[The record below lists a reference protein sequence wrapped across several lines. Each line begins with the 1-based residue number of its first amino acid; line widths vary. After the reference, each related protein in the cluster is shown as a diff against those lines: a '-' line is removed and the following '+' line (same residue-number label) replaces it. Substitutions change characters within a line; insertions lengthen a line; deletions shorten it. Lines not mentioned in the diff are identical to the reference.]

1 MTEDKITTLN
11 KRLKEILEKF
21 EAFKKAGMDEDI
33 LKTYIK
39 AKMKI
44 SDKAVEKFLKTFDD
58 FYNGLVKKAIIE
70 ELEKWAKNH

>member
-70 ELEKWAKNH
+70 ELEK